1 MKFITLLIFFIM
13 ITHQVSASVQDW
25 VQLRKEEKSSLWRS
39 KTIKKS
45 YVSISQSKQR
55 APIPKRTEE
64 LINQRKEMLSFS
76 GISDW
81 KISNSKTD
89 KDQLFFEG
97 QYKDRAG
104 TQTYFFEVHI
114 YSGKEI
120 TQILLISP
128 ERITYK
134 SIDQLKQEL
143 IQLHE

>member
-13 ITHQVSASVQDW
+13 ITHQASASVQDW

-97 QYKDRAG
+97 QYKDRSG

-120 TQILLISP
+120 TQILLTSP

>member
-1 MKFITLLIFFIM
+1 MKLNTLVTLLFI
-13 ITHQVSASVQDW
+13 ITTQVNASVQDW

-45 YVSISQSKQR
+45 YVSITQSRQR
-55 APIPKRTEE
+55 SPIPKRTEE
-64 LINQRKEMLSFS
+64 LINQRKDMLSFS

-81 KISNSKTD
+81 KITNSKTD

-97 QYKDRAG
+97 QYIDRSG
-104 TQTYFFEVHI
+104 EQTYFFEVHI

-120 TQILLISP
+120 TQILLTSP
-128 ERITYK
+128 KKITYK
-134 SIDQLKQEL
+134 SIDHLKQEL